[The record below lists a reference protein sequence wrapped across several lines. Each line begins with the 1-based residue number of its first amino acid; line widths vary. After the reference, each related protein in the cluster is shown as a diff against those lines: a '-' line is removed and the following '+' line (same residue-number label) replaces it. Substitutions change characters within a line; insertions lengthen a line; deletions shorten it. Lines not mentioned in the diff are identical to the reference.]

1 MNMYEW
7 TRTDNFP
14 EIDQIKY
21 VNKDIYKRCCQRE
34 NFCYDNYK
42 RKDAADDEGGV
53 DIELISDDDL
63 IIQIRELTFH
73 F

>member
-1 MNMYEW
+1 MYEW

-21 VNKDIYKRCCQRE
+21 INKDIYKRE
-34 NFCYDNYK
+34 DFCYDNYK
-42 RKDAADDEGGV
+42 RRDAADDEGGV

-63 IIQIRELTFH
+63 IIWIRELTFH